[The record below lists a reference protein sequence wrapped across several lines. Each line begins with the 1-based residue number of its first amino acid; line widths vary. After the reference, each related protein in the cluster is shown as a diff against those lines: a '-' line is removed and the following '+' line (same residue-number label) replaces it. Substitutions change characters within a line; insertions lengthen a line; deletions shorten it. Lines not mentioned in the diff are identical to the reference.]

1 MSQKRQFLRSKYGAY
16 FNQAIPPEDAEL
28 THVEKG
34 SAGGEYLRRFWQ
46 PVAMTSEVGELPIVV
61 RMFGEDLVLF
71 RSTDARYGLLDLHC
85 SHRGSSLE
93 FGIPSPRGIRC
104 CYHGWLF
111 GVDGEILETPGD
123 PPDST
128 LRHRLCHGAYPV
140 RDYKGLLFGYFGPPD
155 MVPEFPRY
163 DSFEM
168 PGDRLVPYSIHYPC
182 NWLQV
187 HENVMDPVHTVFL
200 HHRSSFAQFQADVW
214 GELPVMEFFETPA
227 GMVYV
232 SSRRWQDKIW
242 VRSNDILLPNIGQIG
257 HLFEDGQDE
266 KAFNP
271 VAVTRWTTPVDNTNC
286 KIIGWRH
293 FLPETDPRG
302 IANEAE
308 VGKEMVDFY
317 GQTAHRDY
325 AHRQREPGD
334 YDAQV
339 SQRPIAV
346 HAMEHLTECD
356 RGVIML
362 RRMLRREIRKTVAGE
377 ALSISIAHVGD
388 VTPTYC
394 HDSVIAVPQL
404 ADPVIDKE
412 LVRRVGREVTAIVV
426 HGNHQSSAD
435 RPDHIRR
442 MIRELPDRLGS
453 ATVVEIDGLLK
464 ELTE

>member
-1 MSQKRQFLRSKYGAY
+1 MPPQRQFLRTKYGAY
-16 FNQAIPPEDAEL
+16 FNQPIPSEDAEL

-34 SAGGEYLRRFWQ
+34 SAGGEYLRRFWH
-46 PVAMTSEVGELPIVV
+46 PVAMTSEVGDRPVVV

-71 RSTDARYGLLDLHC
+71 RTPDDRYGLLDLHC

-93 FGIPSPRGIRC
+93 FGIPSPGGIRC

-140 RDYKGLLFGYFGPPD
+140 HGYKGLLFGYFGPPD
-155 MVPEFPRY
+155 RAPEFPLY
-163 DSFEM
+163 DSFDV

-200 HHRSSFAQFQADVW
+200 HHRTSFAQFQADVW

-242 VRSNDILLPNIGQIG
+242 VRCNDILLPNIGQIG

-266 KAFNP
+266 KAFNA
-271 VAVTRWTTPVDNTNC
+271 VAVTRWTVPIDNTNC

-308 VGKEMVDFY
+308 IGKEMVDFY

-325 AHRQREPGD
+325 AARQREPGD

-362 RRMLRREIRKTVAGE
+362 RRLLRREIRQIAAGE
-377 ALSISIAHVGD
+377 APAISPARIGD
-388 VTPTYC
+388 VTATYC
-394 HDSVIAVPQL
+394 HDSVIGVPQL
-404 ADPVIDKE
+404 ADPAADRD
-412 LVRRVGREVTAIVV
+412 LVRRVGREITAIVLQ
-426 HGNHQSSAD
+426 GDHQSAVDRAD
-435 RPDHIRR
+435 RIRR
-442 MIRELPDRLGS
+442 MIRALPARLEGMAAS
-453 ATVVEIDGLLK
+453 EVGAVSRA
-464 ELTE
+464 LTP